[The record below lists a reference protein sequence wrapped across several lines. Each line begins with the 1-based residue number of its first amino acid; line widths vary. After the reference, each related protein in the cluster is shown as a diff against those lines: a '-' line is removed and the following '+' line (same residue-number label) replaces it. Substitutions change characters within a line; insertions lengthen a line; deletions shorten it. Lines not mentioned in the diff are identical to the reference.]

1 MAKSTLRQFYD
12 QLPERSV
19 SAPKADFVRKVAAE
33 CRVECAT
40 VRCWIYGTQKPDS
53 LRTSIVAKMIGVKE
67 DEVFK
72 TDSNHE
78 E

>member
-19 SAPKADFVRKVAAE
+19 TAPKADFVRKVASA

-53 LRTSIVAKMIGVKE
+53 LRTSILAKMIGVKE
-67 DEVFK
+67 NEVFK
-72 TDSNHE
+72 PSNS
-78 E
+78 